1 MSCIK
6 SWNLKLSIYSY
17 ISQTQNELNWMLN
30 TFLMITTPKSEQKL
44 LLLKESWN
52 STCLMVSLTCSSHSL
67 LHSPSITLTILSR
80 DTAGNSPRNS
90 ELRPS
95 ARRPGLVPMA
105 EKKSSIRV
113 ESSRSSE
120 VVEGDKSPSRPPR
133 VEPSWG
139 LLVSQGFSNCKLF
152 LG

>member
-1 MSCIK
+1 
-6 SWNLKLSIYSY
+6 
-17 ISQTQNELNWMLN
+17 
-30 TFLMITTPKSEQKL
+30 
-44 LLLKESWN
+44 
-52 STCLMVSLTCSSHSL
+52 MVSLTCSSHSL

-120 VVEGDKSPSRPPR
+120 VVEGDKSPSSPPR

-152 LG
+152 LTLMSKKWYMITLTCCSQELLQTLISWRLYLSLAGCCTAPNIP